1 MGQPVLSPESER
13 VAWVTPA
20 LSTYDNP
27 ACLPS
32 ASGSHP
38 RKWSKLRFSIVTTTI
53 CSMPE
58 FCGLGRLG
66 KFRRKSCANDFLL
79 EGHDAPTNAAPETN
93 AAFFNNSR
101 RFTFMMSLPDL
112 DDLHF
117 GLFQQQPESTS
128 RLGIARSRIGQG

>member
-1 MGQPVLSPESER
+1 MPR
-13 VAWVTPA
+13 
-20 LSTYDNP
+20 LSTYAKP

-32 ASGSHP
+32 AVGSHP
-38 RKWSKLRFSIVTTTI
+38 RKWSKLRFSIVTTTT
-53 CSMPE
+53 CSIPDLSG
-58 FCGLGRLG
+58 FGRLG
-66 KFRRKSCANDFLL
+66 RFGRIPCANNFLL

-117 GLFQQQPESTS
+117 GLFQLQPESTS
-128 RLGIARSRIGQG
+128 RLGIARSTIGQG